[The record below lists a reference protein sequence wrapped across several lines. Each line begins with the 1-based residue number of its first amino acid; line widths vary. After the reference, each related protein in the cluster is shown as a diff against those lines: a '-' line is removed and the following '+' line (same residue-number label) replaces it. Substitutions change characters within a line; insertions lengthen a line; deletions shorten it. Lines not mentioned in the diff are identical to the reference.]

1 MVSFV
6 CDVCQTTMKKAKV
19 AQHLYSCRQAYFSCV
34 DCGGGF
40 DGESIKAHSVCIS
53 EAEKHQGSMYKGQ
66 KRGPAVT
73 QAATPA
79 KHYLDST
86 DEEDNTPAVKEQP
99 QKKAK
104 TEAKPAAAAATP
116 VKSPKATPTSG
127 PFDFTSTLKSTIAK
141 KGNSISLK
149 KLRKAMIKAS
159 GGEKD
164 QVTKQL
170 MDVLMENSSEVRISF
185 GKAEADE

>member
-40 DGESIKAHSVCIS
+40 DGESIKAHNVCIS

-66 KRGPAVT
+66 KRGPPVT

-86 DEEDNTPAVKEQP
+86 DEEDNTPVVKEQP

-104 TEAKPAAAAATP
+104 TEEKPAAAPA
-116 VKSPKATPTSG
+116 KSPKTSPASA
-127 PFDFTSTLKSTIAK
+127 PFDFSATLRSVVAK

-149 KLRKAMIKAS
+149 KLRKAMVKAS
-159 GGEKD
+159 GGEKE

-170 MDVLMENSSEVRISF
+170 MEALLENSSEVRISF
-185 GKAEADE
+185 GKVEADD